1 MSRLKFLSQQRT
13 RVFYFWNKIKAQN
26 TFTYAFFN
34 IHSLQIW
41 YTQDEWQSYYND
53 FQTFQLKL
61 LRFSVYPSLL
71 IFGIVRVSRAFTA
84 NPKCI
89 FMEPDVQLYVYKPD
103 FTENI
108 LGLRHRPPIV
118 STLTCL
124 NISLIDESVRFFS

>member
-1 MSRLKFLSQQRT
+1 MSRLKFLSQQGT

-34 IHSLQIW
+34 IHSPQIW

-71 IFGIVRVSRAFTA
+71 IIGIVRVSRAFTS

-89 FMEPDVQLYVYKPD
+89 FMELDVQLYVYKPD

-108 LGLRHRPPIV
+108 LGLRYRPPIV

-124 NISLIDESVRFFS
+124 NISLID